1 LVAAVVIG
9 AIFLASMVAVTGYAA
24 KTLPP
29 GARVP
34 LNAGV
39 PEYSVWLSRWAGL
52 TAWTG
57 IGVVAYAAVGSLTV
71 SGITATWSP
80 SVRVVLLPCVMA
92 VVLAAEA
99 GAVISARR
107 QAGADEASAAV
118 PEEPAVGTRAE

>member
-1 LVAAVVIG
+1 MVIG
-9 AIFLASMVAVTGYAA
+9 AIFLACMVAVTGYAA

-39 PEYSVWLSRWAGL
+39 PEYSVWLPRLAGL
-52 TAWTG
+52 AAWTG
-57 IGVVAYAAVGSLTV
+57 IGVVAYAALGSLTV

-80 SVRVVLLPCVMA
+80 SVRVVLLPCVMI

-107 QAGADEASAAV
+107 QVDAHEGSAAV
-118 PEEPAVGTRAE
+118 PGEPAVGTRVE